1 MTANI
6 WLLLQP
12 VDQEKL
18 PAPMSHFDSPAEA
31 PAPRGKNKSEIGPAI
46 GKTAYDPTRHP
57 TELKLK
63 TQKTTSAKRAIF
75 YFLRAVRPSSA
86 GSSLPLSERPLS
98 KADIQ

>member
-63 TQKTTSAKRAIF
+63 TQKNHLCQARNFFIF
-75 YFLRAVRPSSA
+75 
-86 GSSLPLSERPLS
+86 
-98 KADIQ
+98 